1 MTEDL
6 LPVQQRT
13 TSATGV
19 PKLQLSPSF
28 WRKLRHLEALMRNC
42 NRENLLV
49 INSNKN
55 AFNKKK
61 MVKKANIA
69 LGNNDDNDDDD
80 ISDDDEYMALERYQ
94 LIKLQLDR

>member
-1 MTEDL
+1 
-6 LPVQQRT
+6 
-13 TSATGV
+13 
-19 PKLQLSPSF
+19 
-28 WRKLRHLEALMRNC
+28 
-42 NRENLLV
+42 
-49 INSNKN
+49 
-55 AFNKKK
+55 